1 MRCGEKALSS
11 QEGILKQVL
20 IDTDIIS
27 FFFRGNEKVKEHFQ
41 VYLKNFERI
50 NICII
55 TYYEILSG
63 LKYRDSKKLLTS
75 FLKFLDHNNIIPLTQ
90 NSVDVSASIYAS
102 LRKKGILLDDVDLLI
117 AGISISNDM
126 TLITHN
132 TKHFYRIDNLDIED
146 WTV

>member
-1 MRCGEKALSS
+1 MLSF
-11 QEGILKQVL
+11 QGGILKQVL
-20 IDTDIIS
+20 IDTDILS
-27 FFFRGNEKVKEHFQ
+27 LFFRGNEKVKEHFQ
-41 VYLKNFERI
+41 EYLKEFERI

-75 FLKFLDHNNIIPLTQ
+75 FLKFLKHNNIIPLTK
-90 NSVDVSASIYAS
+90 NSVEVSASIYAS
-102 LRKKGILLDDVDLLI
+102 LRKKGTPLDDVDLLI

-132 TKHFYRIDNLDIED
+132 TKHFKRIENLVIED
-146 WTV
+146 WAI